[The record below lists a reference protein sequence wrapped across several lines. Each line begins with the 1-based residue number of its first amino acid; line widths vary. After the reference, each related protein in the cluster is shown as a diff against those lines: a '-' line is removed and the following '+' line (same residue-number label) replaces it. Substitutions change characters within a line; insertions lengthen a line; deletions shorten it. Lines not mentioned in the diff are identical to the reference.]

1 MARQS
6 SLPERTCPYS
16 QPECRWRLSGVHACR
31 NAGFSLLLTR
41 APRNTEF
48 FTPSAA
54 TSQLPSIATS
64 RRPASHTADI
74 AGLPSGLATP
84 SNSAASGSGLSR
96 CRAWKIAEV
105 RCGRIVVRLRPP
117 LPEPPGIDGG
127 AQAAGGWESWQHR
140 GSSRAGSGSV
150 QSGWSSTWSRRPAAC
165 RRPAV
170 GSGSSASSW
179 KIISG
184 GSSGGRMPP
193 VRASWGQRLLAAA
206 SVRAGQA
213 LYDRYSDA
221 LVVHG
226 KEKVYGSTPP
236 LTTQRSSRFTS
247 VHVHV

>member
-31 NAGFSLLLTR
+31 NAGFSLLLTPGSKKYR
-41 APRNTEF
+41 VLHAIGSDQPAPVDRHQS
-48 FTPSAA
+48 PAR
-54 TSQLPSIATS
+54 QPHRGH

-179 KIISG
+179 KIIPG

-213 LYDRYSDA
+213 LYGRYSDA

-226 KEKVYGSTPP
+226 KEKVYGSIP
-236 LTTQRSSRFTS
+236 
-247 VHVHV
+247 